1 LVRATQDG
9 LAYSAWLPSPLPPRI
24 EFDAQLAGGLADA
37 SAALGELAGVGRSLP
52 NPHLLLGPFMR
63 KEAVLSSRIEGT
75 RATITDLY
83 AYEAGQ
89 LPLPGLEGDDRD
101 AREVLN
107 YVEALEAGLARIKD
121 YPISLALVE
130 DLHRALMRDVRGK
143 EKTPGVFRV
152 RQNLIGPP
160 DATLETATYTPPPT
174 ILMKDCLADLQDYIQ
189 KPADAYPKLV
199 RLALIHY
206 QFEAIH
212 PFNDGN
218 GRVGRLLVSL
228 LTVHWNLLPIPLL
241 YLSAYFE
248 QNRDEYYDLLQ
259 GVTEKGD
266 WYEWTIYFLRGVA
279 EQSADATARA
289 KRLQD
294 LRERMQDAFAAQR
307 ASALAARLVTR
318 LFEQPVLTIGNASEM
333 LGVSYHNAR
342 RQVHRLVEAGILT
355 AVPGRGRQDVYV
367 ASEILAVVQD

>member
-1 LVRATQDG
+1 MVTAV
-9 LAYSAWLPSPLPPRI
+9 
-24 EFDAQLAGGLADA
+24 ADA
-37 SAALGELAGVGRSLP
+37 SAALGELAGVGRNLP

-89 LPLPGLEGDDRD
+89 LPLPGMEGDDRD

-107 YVEALEAGLARIKD
+107 YVEALEHGLAQIKA
-121 YPISLALVE
+121 YPFSLSLVE
-130 DLHRALMRDVRGK
+130 DLHRSLMRAVRGR

-152 RQNLIGPP
+152 RQNLIGQPN
-160 DATLETATYTPPPT
+160 ASLETATYVPPPT
-174 ILMKDCLADLQDYIQ
+174 IQMQDSLRQLEAYVKDPSDG
-189 KPADAYPKLV
+189 YPKLV

-218 GRVGRLLVSL
+218 GRVGRLLMSL
-228 LTVHWNLLPIPLL
+228 LTTHWNLLPLPLL

-248 QNRDEYYDLLQ
+248 ENRDQYYDLLQ
-259 GVTEKGD
+259 AVTERAA
-266 WYEWTIYFLRGVA
+266 WQEWTMFFLQGVA
-279 EQSADATARA
+279 EQSADATLRA

-294 LRERMQDAFAAQR
+294 LRERMQEEFAKER
-307 ASALAARLVTR
+307 ASALAARLLTL
-318 LFEQPVLTIGNASEM
+318 LFERPVLTIANAAAM
-333 LGVSYHNAR
+333 LGVNYHNAR
-342 RQVHRLVEAGILT
+342 RQVHRLVEAGILSPI
-355 AVPGRGRQDVYV
+355 PGRGHQDLYAAAEIV
-367 ASEILAVVQD
+367 ATVQD